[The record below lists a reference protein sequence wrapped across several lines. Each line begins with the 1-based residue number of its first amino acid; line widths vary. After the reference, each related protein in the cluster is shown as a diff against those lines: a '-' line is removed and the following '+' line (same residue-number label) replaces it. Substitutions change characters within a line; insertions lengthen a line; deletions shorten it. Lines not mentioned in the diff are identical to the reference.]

1 MQDLNLTGEALRLYN
16 ESTPDIQAEFLW
28 LQANREKARE
38 LADMVGSVVV
48 DENIP
53 LEVLEIVA
61 DLLKED
67 CRQIRQAANDIKE
80 EQQAIEKL
88 QTAAGKES

>member
-1 MQDLNLTGEALRLYN
+1 MR
-16 ESTPDIQAEFLW
+16 
-28 LQANREKARE
+28 LQANKAKARE

-67 CRQIRQAANDIKE
+67 CRQIRQATNDIKE

>member
-1 MQDLNLTGEALRLYN
+1 MRLYN
-16 ESTPDIQAEFLW
+16 ESTPDVQAEFVR
-28 LQANREKARE
+28 LQANRAKARE
-38 LADMVGSVVV
+38 LADMVGSVAV

>member
-1 MQDLNLTGEALRLYN
+1 VQDLNLTGEALRLFN
-16 ESTPDIQAEFLW
+16 ESTPDVQAEFLR
-28 LQANREKARE
+28 LQANKAKARE